1 MAGES
6 RFVGT
11 GDDLKLVKPEKPGK
25 LSIDFLIVVE
35 VSGKIYAMMDEH
47 DRQWLNDLRYVAKDM
62 RQNPIDIG
70 DRTDRHFILRLEDV
84 LRVRNLLRKY
94 NTVLTYPESSKLQKY
109 GLKHSAKDS
118 LEIFHD
124 GDVYEVRQY
133 YPNGQISTYRIPK
146 DIVEQVYKVILK
158 IFTDRPDLEKIE
170 SKDLWEPLCRE
181 FDLQRYFDW
190 RGRFHSNSFFGD
202 RSQYFRFFYY
212 PCRILSHLTDG
223 RIIYKGPVITLPA
236 DKRKTALPPKPRTV
250 VHKTL
255 KEYTEPSA

>member
-1 MAGES
+1 MGRIGERMTGEKPAG
-6 RFVGT
+6 
-11 GDDLKLVKPEKPGK
+11 DKPEKSKK
-25 LSIDFLIVVE
+25 LSIDFLIVVP
-35 VSGKIYAMMDEH
+35 VSGSML
-47 DRQWLNDLRYVAKDM
+47 DRLDNNDREWLYDLSYTKPTREPADVIK
-62 RQNPIDIG
+62 
-70 DRTDRHFILRLEDV
+70 FVLRLEDV
-84 LRVRNLLRKY
+84 LRARNILRKY

-146 DIVEQVYKVILK
+146 DIVETVYGVIVR
-158 IFTDRPDLEKIE
+158 IFTERPDLEKIE
-170 SKDLWEPLCRE
+170 SKDLWEPLCRK

-212 PCRILSHLTDG
+212 PCRILSHLSDG
-223 RIIYKGPVITLPA
+223 RIIYRGPVIALPME
-236 DKRKTALPPKPRTV
+236 KRKTTLPSKPATV

-255 KEYTEPSA
+255 KDYTESNS